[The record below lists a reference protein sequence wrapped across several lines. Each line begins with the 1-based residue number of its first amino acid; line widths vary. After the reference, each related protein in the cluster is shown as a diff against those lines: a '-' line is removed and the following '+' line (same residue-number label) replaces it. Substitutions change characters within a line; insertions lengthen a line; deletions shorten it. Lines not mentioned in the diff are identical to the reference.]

1 MPDLFLLATRNSGKL
16 REIRDLAGP
25 EGFEVLS
32 LADFPALAEVEETG
46 ETFAA
51 NALLKA
57 RAACRATGLITLADD
72 SGLEVDALAG
82 APGVRSA
89 RFAGEMHCW
98 QDRLSACGA
107 RRSRPQCGLDYAAK
121 AAVSYLHCDRSN
133 NAKLLDVLRET
144 PAAEC
149 TARFRCVMAIVA
161 PDGAERLVE
170 GVAEGIIAAEP
181 RGAGGF
187 GYDPLFWV
195 PEAGMMMAELSP
207 AEKNRYSHRGKALRQ
222 ALLVIKE
229 YVNKGEKG

>member
-16 REIRDLAGP
+16 REIADLAGP

-89 RFAGEMHCW
+89 RFAGEN
-98 QDRLSACGA
+98 
-107 RRSRPQCGLDYAAK
+107 
-121 AAVSYLHCDRSN
+121 HCDRSN
-133 NAKLLDVLRET
+133 NAKLLEALRET
-144 PAAEC
+144 PAAER
-149 TARFRCVMAIVA
+149 TARFRCVMAVVTPA
-161 PDGAERLVE
+161 GAERLVE
-170 GVAEGIIAAEP
+170 GVAEGLIAAEP

-187 GYDPLFWV
+187 GYDPLFWL

-207 AEKNRYSHRGKALRQ
+207 AEKNRCSHRGKALRQ
-222 ALLVIKE
+222 ALRVIKDM
-229 YVNKGEKG
+229 